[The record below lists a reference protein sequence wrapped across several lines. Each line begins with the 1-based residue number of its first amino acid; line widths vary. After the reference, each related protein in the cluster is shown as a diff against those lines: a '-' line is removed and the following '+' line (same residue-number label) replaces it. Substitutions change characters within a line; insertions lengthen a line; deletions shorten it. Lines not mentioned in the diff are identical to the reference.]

1 MRREKGCALF
11 DAYVEKG
18 WKNFCPCPA
27 PNCNTNKMSH
37 LVFRSEKKENY
48 FEFSCFPDGSIDY
61 STNAFLPI
69 SLNVNSDKACSLRR
83 SITRHFVEALT
94 TVTNPNA
101 NVLRVQEEHYE
112 HLPAFLRD
120 CISVDEI
127 KKEYQELNEKVQM
140 IAQRMD
146 GNV

>member
-1 MRREKGCALF
+1 
-11 DAYVEKG
+11 
-18 WKNFCPCPA
+18 
-27 PNCNTNKMSH
+27 MSH
-37 LVFRSEKKENY
+37 LVFRSEKKENF
-48 FEFSCFPDGSIDY
+48 FEFSRFPDGSIDY

-94 TVTNPNA
+94 VTNPNA
-101 NVLRVQEEHYE
+101 NANVLRLQEEHYE